1 MPAARWVGSAVLRK
15 EDERLLAGQ
24 GMFLDDIEV
33 AGVLEAAMLRSPH
46 AHAKIK
52 SVDVSAAEKM
62 PGVKAVRVIQGPGTE
77 IQWALDDWEQYCFVP
92 DFSGTGLIESPV
104 KAIEMWQLE
113 FDAIRAGGAL
123 AVFLLL
129 YFFNPAQLVVSTSSE
144 AVGALIQAAKE
155 ALKEEIEEKY
165 KDELKQYKERSVFLQ
180 TQVGFFQELIKES
193 AKTTNKAVEALAE
206 LRNQPNAP
214 PGIEEALA
222 QLRQKNTQAAEA
234 ILQFTAERA
243 FVVRVDL
250 ERPRGCVDLADGRVV
265 LIEERLTEDGGIIGL
280 RVDITE
286 LKQREASFRLLF
298 DSNPVPMI
306 VCALDDERILGVN
319 DAAVEH
325 YGYSRAEFE
334 KLTIRS
340 VQAFESEPPWSGDR
354 SSDEQT
360 ARTWKHVRADGTL
373 IDLAIYSRQLVY
385 GDRPAV
391 LLALMDITERKRA
404 EARLAFMAQHDGL
417 TGLPNRNLLRQHMDE
432 ILLHTRRSA
441 DKAAV
446 LVLGLDNF
454 KAVNDTL
461 GHGIGDKLLRG
472 VAKRLRST
480 LREEDT
486 LARLNSDEFAI
497 VQSGLA
503 RPEDAVLLSRR
514 LLEAVGEPYLLD
526 GHSVV
531 IGASI
536 GIAMAPGD
544 GDESDK
550 LLKNA
555 DMALSRAKND
565 SRGTFSF
572 FEAGMDARAQS
583 RRKIELD
590 LRDAIQNDVLRPYY
604 QPLVDLATGRITGFE
619 ALVRWPHPE
628 RGMISPAE
636 FIPVAEETGLINA
649 LGGLMLRRACM
660 DAAQWPDDVRVA
672 VNLSPLQFRVGNLLS
687 VVMDALK
694 QSGLPAR
701 RLELEIT
708 ETLLL
713 EKSSQVLATLHALRA
728 LGVRISMDDFG
739 TGYSSLSYLRS
750 FPFDKIKIDQS
761 FVRDLAA
768 NPDAQAIVRS
778 IISLGKGLGVTITAE
793 GVETEA
799 EVNCLRNEGCH
810 EGQGFLFSRARPN
823 ADIVGLLKT
832 QGNWSSPAG
841 AALVA

>member
-1 MPAARWVGSAVLRK
+1 MPKIRPKAAKKLKHAAITRIPGRPAKPSPKLLGSSRRASAEIGEIVRK
-15 EDERLLAGQ
+15 RAEAEAAIADARKSHERLREAIDILPQ
-24 GMFLDDIEV
+24 GIVFLD
-33 AGVLEAAMLRSPH
+33 
-46 AHAKIK
+46 
-52 SVDVSAAEKM
+52 
-62 PGVKAVRVIQGPGTE
+62 
-77 IQWALDDWEQYCFVP
+77 
-92 DFSGTGLIESPV
+92 
-104 KAIEMWQLE
+104 
-113 FDAIRAGGAL
+113 
-123 AVFLLL
+123 
-129 YFFNPAQLVVSTSSE
+129 
-144 AVGALIQAAKE
+144 
-155 ALKEEIEEKY
+155 
-165 KDELKQYKERSVFLQ
+165 
-180 TQVGFFQELIKES
+180 
-193 AKTTNKAVEALAE
+193 
-206 LRNQPNAP
+206 
-214 PGIEEALA
+214 
-222 QLRQKNTQAAEA
+222 
-234 ILQFTAERA
+234 
-243 FVVRVDL
+243 
-250 ERPRGCVDLADGRVV
+250 ADGRYILWNKKYSEIYNRSSDLFRPGARLQDTIRVGV
-265 LIEERLTEDGGIIGL
+265 ERGDYPEAIGREEEWIAERLARLYQPGDRHEQILGDGRCILIEERLTEDGGIIGL
-280 RVDITE
+280 RVDITG

-340 VQAFESEPPWSGDR
+340 VQAFETELPWAGDR

-385 GDRPAV
+385 GDQPAV

-417 TGLPNRNLLRQHMDE
+417 TGLPNRNLLRQHMDD

-441 DKAAV
+441 EKVAV
-446 LVLGLDNF
+446 LVLGIDNF

-497 VQSGLA
+497 VQGGLT
-503 RPEDAVLLSRR
+503 RPEDAVLLARR
-514 LLEAVGEPYLLD
+514 LLEVIGEPYLLD

-544 GDESDK
+544 GDESEK
-550 LLKNA
+550 LLKSA

-583 RRKIELD
+583 RRKIEID
-590 LRDAIQNDVLRPYY
+590 LRDAIQNDALRPYY
-604 QPLVDLATGRITGFE
+604 QPLIDLATGRITGFE

-660 DAAQWPDDVRVA
+660 DAALWPDDVRVA

-694 QSGLPAR
+694 QSGLPAK

-761 FVRDLAA
+761 FVRDLGA
-768 NPDAQAIVRS
+768 NRDAQAIVRS
-778 IISLGKGLGVTITAE
+778 IISLGIGLGVTITAE

-799 EVNCLRNEGCH
+799 ELSCLRAEGCH

-823 ADIVGLLKT
+823 AEIVGLLKA
-832 QGNWSSPAG
+832 QCGADFVAPADSADK

>member
-1 MPAARWVGSAVLRK
+1 MARIPGRLAKPAPKLSSSGRVSADSGEIVRERSEVEAAIAEARKSH
-15 EDERLLAGQ
+15 ERLREAIDILPQ
-24 GMFLDDIEV
+24 GIVFLDADGRYILWNKKYSEIYSRSSDLFQPG
-33 AGVLEAAMLRSPH
+33 ARLQDTIRIGVERGDYPEAIGR
-46 AHAKIK
+46 
-52 SVDVSAAEKM
+52 
-62 PGVKAVRVIQGPGTE
+62 
-77 IQWALDDWEQYCFVP
+77 
-92 DFSGTGLIESPV
+92 
-104 KAIEMWQLE
+104 
-113 FDAIRAGGAL
+113 
-123 AVFLLL
+123 
-129 YFFNPAQLVVSTSSE
+129 
-144 AVGALIQAAKE
+144 
-155 ALKEEIEEKY
+155 
-165 KDELKQYKERSVFLQ
+165 
-180 TQVGFFQELIKES
+180 
-193 AKTTNKAVEALAE
+193 
-206 LRNQPNAP
+206 
-214 PGIEEALA
+214 EEAW
-222 QLRQKNTQAAEA
+222 
-234 ILQFTAERA
+234 IAERLT
-243 FVVRVDL
+243 RLYQPGDRH
-250 ERPRGCVDLADGRVV
+250 EQILADGRCI

-286 LKQREASFRLLF
+286 LKQREASFRLMF
-298 DSNPVPMI
+298 DSNPIPMI

-319 DAAVEH
+319 AAAIEH

-340 VQAFESEPPWSGDR
+340 VQAFDSEPPWTGDR
-354 SSDEQT
+354 SSDELK
-360 ARTWKHVRADGTL
+360 ARTWKHVRADGAL
-373 IDLAIYSRQLVY
+373 IDLAIYSRELVY

-417 TGLPNRNLLRQHMDE
+417 TGLPNRNLLRQQMDE
-432 ILLHTRRSA
+432 ILSHTRRSA
-441 DKAAV
+441 EKAAV

-454 KAVNDTL
+454 KAVNDAL
-461 GHGIGDKLLRG
+461 GHGIGDKLLRN

-480 LREEDT
+480 LREQDT
-486 LARLNSDEFAI
+486 LARLNSDEFAM
-497 VQSGLA
+497 VQSGLT
-503 RPEDAVLLSRR
+503 RPEDAVLLAKRV
-514 LLEAVGEPYLLD
+514 LEALTDPYMLD

-544 GDESDK
+544 GDESEK

-555 DMALSRAKND
+555 DMALSRAKNEQ
-565 SRGTFSF
+565 RGTFSF

-583 RRKIELD
+583 RRRIEID
-590 LRDAIQNDVLRPYY
+590 LRDAIQDDVLRPYY
-604 QPLVDLATGRITGFE
+604 QPLIDLSSGRITGFE

-628 RGMISPAE
+628 RGMVSPAE
-636 FIPVAEETGLINA
+636 FIPVAEETGLING

-660 DAAQWPDDVRVA
+660 DAALWPDDVRVA
-672 VNLSPLQFRVGNLLS
+672 VNLSPLQFRTGNLLS
-687 VVMDALK
+687 IVMDALK
-694 QSGLPAR
+694 QSGLPAK

-761 FVRDLAA
+761 FVRGLDA
-768 NPDAQAIVRS
+768 NRDAQAIVRS
-778 IISLGKGLGVTITAE
+778 IVSLGIGLGVIITAE

-799 EVNCLRNEGCH
+799 ELSCLRAEGCH

-823 ADIVGLLKT
+823 AEIIGLLKAQRGDEFT
-832 QGNWSSPAG
+832 APVDTAEK

>member
-1 MPAARWVGSAVLRK
+1 MPKIRRRPAKKPKHAAIARVPG
-15 EDERLLAGQ
+15 RLVKPGPKLAGSRRRVPAEIGGMVRNRAEAEAAIAEARKSHKRLREAIDILPQ
-24 GMFLDDIEV
+24 GIVFLDAEGRFILWNKKYSE
-33 AGVLEAAMLRSPH
+33 
-46 AHAKIK
+46 IY
-52 SVDVSAAEKM
+52 SASSDLFK
-62 PGVKAVRVIQGPGTE
+62 PGARLQ
-77 IQWALDDWEQYCFVP
+77 
-92 DFSGTGLIESPV
+92 
-104 KAIEMWQLE
+104 
-113 FDAIRAGGAL
+113 DAIR
-123 AVFLLL
+123 
-129 YFFNPAQLVVSTSSE
+129 
-144 AVGALIQAAKE
+144 VGV
-155 ALKEEIEEKY
+155 
-165 KDELKQYKERSVFLQ
+165 ER
-180 TQVGFFQELIKES
+180 GDY
-193 AKTTNKAVEALAE
+193 
-206 LRNQPNAP
+206 
-214 PGIEEALA
+214 
-222 QLRQKNTQAAEA
+222 AEA
-234 ILQFTAERA
+234 IGREEEWIAERLA
-243 FVVRVDL
+243 RLYQPGDRH
-250 ERPRGCVDLADGRVV
+250 EQILADGRCI

-340 VQAFESEPPWSGDR
+340 VQAFETELPWAGDR
-354 SSDEQT
+354 SSDELT

-373 IDLAIYSRQLVY
+373 IDLAIYSRRLVY
-385 GDRPAV
+385 NEQPAV

-432 ILLHTRRSA
+432 ILLHTRRTTE
-441 DKAAV
+441 KVAV

-480 LREEDT
+480 LREEDM
-486 LARLNSDEFAI
+486 LARLSSDEFAI
-497 VQSGLA
+497 IQSGLS
-503 RPEDAVLLSRR
+503 RPEDAVLLSNR
-514 LLEAVGEPYLLD
+514 LLEAIGEPYLLD

-544 GDESDK
+544 GDEFEK
-550 LLKNA
+550 LLQSA
-555 DMALSRAKND
+555 DMALSRAKNEQ
-565 SRGTFSF
+565 RGTFSF

-583 RRKIELD
+583 RRKIEID
-590 LRDAIQNDVLRPYY
+590 LRDAIRNDVLRPYY

-619 ALVRWPHPE
+619 ALVRWPHAE

-660 DAAQWPDDVRVA
+660 DAALWPGDVRVA

-687 VVMDALK
+687 VVMEALK
-694 QSGLPAR
+694 QSGLPAK

-768 NPDAQAIVRS
+768 NRDAQAIVRS
-778 IISLGKGLGVTITAE
+778 IISLGMGLGVTITAE

-799 EVNCLRNEGCH
+799 ELSCLRAEGCH

-823 ADIVGLLKT
+823 AEIVGLLRAQCGVDT
-832 QGNWSSPAG
+832 GAAAG
-841 AALVA
+841 TAGKAALVA